1 MEPLKLLKPHLI
13 IMTGISGAGKNYF
26 ANNFAQSFGAPIV
39 SSNLIRENLFE
50 QPTFE
55 PAEDFL
61 VEKITNYLL
70 DEVLKTKG
78 TVVFKGKTDTR
89 ADRLAI
95 YKKCKELGYEPLL
108 VWVQTDVETAK
119 KRQSKQ
125 FRNKALSDKLF
136 EQRLEKFSKPIKSE
150 NAFVISGKF
159 NYKSQEKAVLKRL
172 AGTKQPNPSLKANTR
187 HQDNERVLLR

>member
-1 MEPLKLLKPHLI
+1 
-13 IMTGISGAGKNYF
+13 MTGISGAGKNYF

-39 SSNLIRENLFE
+39 STNLIRENLFE

-150 NAFVISGKF
+150 NAFVIS
-159 NYKSQEKAVLKRL
+159 V
-172 AGTKQPNPSLKANTR
+172 SL
-187 HQDNERVLLR
+187 

>member
-1 MEPLKLLKPHLI
+1 MEPIKLLNPHLI

-50 QPTFE
+50 QPTYE

-61 VEKITNYLL
+61 VEKITDYLL
-70 DEVLKTKG
+70 GEVLKTKG
-78 TVVFKGKTDTR
+78 TVIFKGKTDTR

-95 YKKCKELGYEPLL
+95 YKKCKDAGYEPLL
-108 VWVQTDVETAK
+108 IWVQTDIETAR

-125 FRNKALSDKLF
+125 FNDKALSDKLF
-136 EQRLEKFSKPIKSE
+136 DQRLKKFSKPIKSE
-150 NAFVISGKF
+150 KPFVISGKF
-159 NYKSQEKAVLKRL
+159 NYKSQEKAVLKKL
-172 AGTKQPNPSLKANTR
+172 AGTKQPSPSPKVNIR
-187 HQDNERVLLR
+187 YQDNDRVLIR